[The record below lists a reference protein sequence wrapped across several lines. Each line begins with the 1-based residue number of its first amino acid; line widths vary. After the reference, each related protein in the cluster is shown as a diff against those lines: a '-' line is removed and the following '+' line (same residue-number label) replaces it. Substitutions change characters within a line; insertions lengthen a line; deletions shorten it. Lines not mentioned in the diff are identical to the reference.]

1 MRLISS
7 NCNRILREWAK
18 LPRKEDLRAKEE
30 EVLARHSPTHKL
42 ACLSLKGSLI
52 TVEEELL
59 PHRRIGKTAKGKRR
73 VLLKE
78 IIFFIINLALLVQ

>member
-7 NCNRILREWAK
+7 NCNRIHREWAK
-18 LPRKEDLRAKEE
+18 LPLREDLKGKEE
-30 EVLARHSPTHKL
+30 EVLVKHSPTHRL

-73 VLLKE
+73 VLHKE
-78 IIFFIINLALLVQ
+78 IMFFIINLALLVQ